1 MVKRW
6 FRLPLWKRVLWG
18 LVLGIFFGLVKPGWV
33 SSIMF
38 IGEIFLRLIRML
50 VVPVV
55 FVSIAAGVA
64 GLGDVRRLGAI
75 GGRIVALF
83 AMTTAIAVA
92 IGMILGLALQ
102 PGIGAPIAAV
112 EANAQAL
119 GAPPPS
125 LRMQA
130 QDIVPVNVVQAMA
143 EGNMLPVI
151 FFALLLGVG
160 ALLAG
165 NTGRPLVSL
174 LQAALAAL
182 FQIVRLVM
190 EVTPFGVFA
199 LTAVAVASGGVRLFA
214 NVGLLALCVL
224 IGAVLQML
232 LVHMPLVVMG
242 ARMRFRTFLA
252 GIFDALAVAFS
263 TASSSATLP
272 VALRV
277 ARDRLRLDPSV
288 ASTVLPIGAVV
299 GKDGAAMYVGLLA
312 IFSLQALGIA
322 IDPHML
328 VILFMASSLAAFGTA
343 PIPSAA
349 PFMLVAVLSAV
360 GVDASQSALVVGLI
374 LPFDRLFDMIR
385 TVPSA
390 CANLAVTSVV
400 SRNKGGRNIP

>member
-1 MVKRW
+1 MA
-6 FRLPLWKRVLWG
+6 LWKRVLCG
-18 LVLGIFFGLVKPGWV
+18 LVLGMVFGLVKPSWV
-33 SSIMF
+33 PSIMF

-55 FVSIAAGVA
+55 FVSIAAGVS

-92 IGMILGLALQ
+92 IGMILGLALK
-102 PGIGAPIAAV
+102 PGVGAPLAAV
-112 EANAQAL
+112 EARTL
-119 GAPPPS
+119 GMTPAS
-125 LRMQA
+125 FSTQM
-130 QDIVPVNVVQAMA
+130 QDIVPINVVGAMA

-151 FFALLLGVG
+151 FFALLLGIG

-165 NTGRPLVSL
+165 SDGRPLVNL

-199 LTAVAVASGGVRLFA
+199 LTAVAIASGGVRLFA

-224 IGAVLQML
+224 IGALLQML
-232 LVHMPLVVMG
+232 LVHLPLVVMG

-252 GIFDALAVAFS
+252 GSFDALAVAFS

-299 GKDGAAMYVGLLA
+299 GKDGAAMYVGLLG

-328 VILFMASSLAAFGTA
+328 VILFIASSLAAFGTA

-349 PFMLVAVLSAV
+349 PFMLVAILSAA

-400 SRNKGGRNIP
+400 SRNKGGINIR